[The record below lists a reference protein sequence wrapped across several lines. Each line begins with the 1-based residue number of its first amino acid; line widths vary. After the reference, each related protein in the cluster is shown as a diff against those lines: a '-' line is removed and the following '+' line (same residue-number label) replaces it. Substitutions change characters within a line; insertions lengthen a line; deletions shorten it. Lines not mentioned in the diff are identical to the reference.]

1 MLKDFTTALTRSIF
15 LLLGVYVP
23 TLILVYAL
31 ILSATNTGTNQPLP
45 LQNVLPLTIL
55 LSLFFALLMMASI
68 GGRSL
73 TVVAL
78 KTASLKH
85 LGFSLVIG
93 AVLALVFRWL
103 FVRFASPPPVI
114 ESLKGWQII
123 FLLWI
128 SSPLELE
135 VIFRGLFQGIF
146 QESYPQVIQ
155 LERWKLS
162 VAALVS
168 AIVFAIYQG
177 FLLGNR
183 APLGTVNLI
192 VIGSLLVGL
201 IAGQFRFRTDSLL
214 PGILI
219 HFLFNVIAL
228 FPLMLI

>member
-1 MLKDFTTALTRSIF
+1 MIKDFTVALTRSIF

-31 ILSATNTGTNQPLP
+31 ILSATNTGSSEPLP

-73 TVVAL
+73 KVVAL
-78 KTASLKH
+78 KMAGIKP
-85 LGFSLVIG
+85 LGLSLVIG
-93 AVLALVFRWL
+93 LALAFLFRWL
-103 FVRFASPPPVI
+103 FDRFAGPSPAV
-114 ESLKGWQII
+114 ESLNGWQII

-128 SSPLELE
+128 SAPLELE
-135 VIFRGLFQGIF
+135 VIFRGLFQGVF
-146 QESYPQVIQ
+146 QESFPQVIQ
-155 LERWKLS
+155 LERWQLS

-177 FLLGNR
+177 LLLGNR
-183 APLGTVNLI
+183 APLATVNLI
-192 VIGSLLVGL
+192 VIGSFLVGL
-201 IAGQFRFRTDSLL
+201 SAGQFRFRTNSLL

-219 HFLFNVIAL
+219 HFLFNIIAL
-228 FPLMLI
+228 FPPTMI